1 MLKIQT
7 YPQYIDNF
15 VLKELPI
22 YAASSLSQTG
32 GVAALHDEALDV
44 SEDMQMGR

>member
-1 MLKIQT
+1 MLKIHT
-7 YPQYIDNF
+7 YPQHINDF

-22 YAASSLSQTG
+22 YAASALAQTG

-44 SEDMQMGR
+44 SEYMQMGR